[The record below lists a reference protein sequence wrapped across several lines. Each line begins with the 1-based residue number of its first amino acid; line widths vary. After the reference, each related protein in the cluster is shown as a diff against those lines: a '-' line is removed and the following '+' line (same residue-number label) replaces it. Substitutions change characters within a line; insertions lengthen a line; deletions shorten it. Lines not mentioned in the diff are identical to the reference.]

1 MFFFSPK
8 IITPI
13 FYRNLRFLFFWDFVN
28 QCLIFLQN
36 TSPVCFKTFPT
47 LSKLTTLST
56 LSTVLIRLLSWWLS
70 GLLTS
75 LLSRLVVRLLS
86 RLLSRLS
93 PRLLYVLL
101 SGLLSR
107 LLSRW
112 ICQNWYIEFS
122 MLLGGFVEIDKWI
135 CWCCYMDF
143 SKLFHVFRVL
153 YQAKPS
159 WRLTQICW
167 SFCLELKVLHGTKY
181 SMPFTMFFLKIFPQ
195 KYGGYNTYISTSVQK
210 EYDWYRD

>member
-1 MFFFSPK
+1 MLLKK
-8 IITPI
+8 IIFQNRYVELETPPPLHGKNHLK
-13 FYRNLRFLFFWDFVN
+13 FPFDYWNP
-28 QCLIFLQN
+28 CL
-36 TSPVCFKTFPT
+36 
-47 LSKLTTLST
+47 
-56 LSTVLIRLLSWWLS
+56 
-70 GLLTS
+70 
-75 LLSRLVVRLLS
+75 
-86 RLLSRLS
+86 
-93 PRLLYVLL
+93 
-101 SGLLSR
+101 R

-112 ICQNWYIEFS
+112 ICQNWYMEFS
-122 MLLGGFVEIDKWI
+122 MLLCGFVEIDKWI